1 MIKYLSEP
9 GIKAG
14 MLKTEEIYMEQNNKR
29 MPEAV
34 EPLYFVIDEKLKSV
48 DLTDKGVDLITGKF
62 ARSYSFRF
70 AGYYSTTF

>member
-1 MIKYLSEP
+1 MIKFLSEP

-34 EPLYFVIDEKLKSV
+34 EPLYFVIDEN
-48 DLTDKGVDLITGKF
+48 
-62 ARSYSFRF
+62 
-70 AGYYSTTF
+70 